1 MRRTTV
7 FLPDET
13 AEALHDAARRLGK
26 PQSELLR
33 EALEEYLPRHA
44 RPWPTSVGAG
54 RHTIAGVSA
63 GNAKAWVRDQWARDR
78 DDREGREEPDGR

>member
-13 AEALHDAARRLGK
+13 AEALQDAARRLGR
-26 PQSELLR
+26 PQSDLLR

-44 RPWPTSVGAG
+44 RPWPSSVGAG
-54 RHTIAGVSA
+54 QYRIAGVSA
-63 GNAKAWVRDQWARDR
+63 RTAKAWVHDEWDRDR
-78 DDREGREEPDGR
+78 GDRSAPEPSDLP

>member
-7 FLPDET
+7 FLPEEI
-13 AEALHDAARRLGK
+13 AEALLEASRRLGR

-44 RPWPTSVGAG
+44 RPWPGSIGAG
-54 RHTIAGVSA
+54 RHHIAGVTA
-63 GNAKAWVRDQWARDR
+63 RNAKAWVRAEWSRQRDIARAEDQQ
-78 DDREGREEPDGR
+78 

>member
-13 AEALHDAARRLGK
+13 AAALAEAARRLGR

-44 RPWPTSVGAG
+44 RPWPRSVGAG
-54 RHTIAGVSA
+54 HHRIEGVTA
-63 GNAKAWVRDQWARDR
+63 RNAKAWVRAEW
-78 DDREGREEPDGR
+78 DREQGDHDAAGQP

>member
-1 MRRTTV
+1 MMRRTTV

-13 AEALHDAARRLGK
+13 AEALQEAARRLGR

-44 RPWPTSVGAG
+44 RPWPGSVGAG
-54 RHTIAGVSA
+54 RHHIEGVTA
-63 GNAKAWVRDQWARDR
+63 RNAKAWVRAEWDHGQEDH
-78 DDREGREEPDGR
+78 DVPGQP

>member
-1 MRRTTV
+1 MMRRTTV

-13 AEALHDAARRLGK
+13 AEALQEAARRLGR

-44 RPWPTSVGAG
+44 RPWPESVAAG
-54 RHTIAGVSA
+54 RHHVAGVTA
-63 GNAKAWVRDQWARDR
+63 RNAKASVRAEWDREHDDR
-78 DDREGREEPDGR
+78 DAPGQP